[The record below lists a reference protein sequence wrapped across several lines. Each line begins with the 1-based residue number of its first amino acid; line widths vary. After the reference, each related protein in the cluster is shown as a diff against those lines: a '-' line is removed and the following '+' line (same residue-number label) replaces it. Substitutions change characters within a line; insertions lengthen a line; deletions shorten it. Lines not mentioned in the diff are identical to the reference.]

1 MAKLTRSRLGIGERV
16 DTRRS
21 VIRTRW
27 AITSAAVGWGL
38 NTAAPHCHLE
48 PPEGNFLEILLKPEA
63 FRVSQKRIS
72 ARSSM
77 QHCWNLL
84 RRDFHTDV
92 NRGVTERRA
101 LREWI
106 VFTQA

>member
-1 MAKLTRSRLGIGERV
+1 
-16 DTRRS
+16 
-21 VIRTRW
+21 
-27 AITSAAVGWGL
+27 
-38 NTAAPHCHLE
+38 
-48 PPEGNFLEILLKPEA
+48 
-63 FRVSQKRIS
+63 
-72 ARSSM
+72 M